1 MSWGW
6 GSFQTPRKQVTA
18 QTYIRNLPY
27 SVLKSIA
34 DDLDTAGTATNWR
47 DFVLKIPRGPNDPEP
62 RYQLQDIRKFEMIA
76 GRGDSPTTAAIDAW
90 STSNATVQDLINVL
104 TSLGLISMVNMLK
117 SQVTMPPPYEEAVN
131 REQTQS
137 TLPYP
142 QQAQYR
148 PVPTPVGQPYQ
159 PYPNHNIHQPVYN
172 YESHRSSH
180 PPIPPRPSIFSDFA
194 SIRQPTRPNEQKS
207 YQVGSSEKSLTRQPT
222 ENDSA
227 LSVGNKL
234 EEEQKSELAF
244 LLQGLNLNANAV
256 SPYSYSSL
264 KMLTSDFN
272 DSLKLGEGAFGSVF
286 QGHLTQPK
294 DGDSLERK
302 IAIKRLKLDT
312 PEFATAITEQFKK
325 EVHVISEL
333 QHENILPLMGYSCDG
348 PELCLVYD
356 YMFNG
361 SLSSSLESCRLG
373 KVVLLVG
380 QRLEIAK
387 GSSNGISYLHE
398 QKLIHRDIKS
408 SNILLDSNMKPRIS
422 DFGLIRSTSTKTVD
436 LTSTKT
442 TNPIGTMVYMSPEAF
457 KGVVSYSMDV
467 YSFGVVLL
475 ELLTGLPV
483 LDENRDPSHLPMFI
497 EESMEEDETSLSMFA
512 DTRAG
517 PWSNGVDDSIYE
529 LSSQCLDFR
538 YKRRPTMHK
547 VLSELSAMLCKTEDP
562 QR

>member
-47 DFVLKIPRGPNDPEP
+47 DFVLKIPRGPNDQEP

-117 SQVTMPPPYEEAVN
+117 SKVTMPPPYEEAVN

-159 PYPNHNIHQPVYN
+159 HPNHNIHQPVYN

-194 SIRQPTRPNEQKS
+194 SIRQPTQSNEQKS
-207 YQVGSSEKSLTRQPT
+207 YEVSSSEKSLTRQPT

-244 LLQGLNLNANAV
+244 SLQGLNLNANAV

-398 QKLIHRDIKS
+398 QRLIHRDIKS

-422 DFGLIRSTSTKTVD
+422 DFGLIRSTSTETVD

-457 KGVVSYSMDV
+457 RGVVSYSMDV

-497 EESMEEDETSLSMFA
+497 DESMEEDEASLSMFA
-512 DTRAG
+512 DSRAG
-517 PWSNGVDDSIYE
+517 PWANGVDDSIYE
-529 LSSQCLDFR
+529 LSSQCLNVR

>member
-159 PYPNHNIHQPVYN
+159 PYPNHNIHQP
-172 YESHRSSH
+172 
-180 PPIPPRPSIFSDFA
+180 
-194 SIRQPTRPNEQKS
+194 
-207 YQVGSSEKSLTRQPT
+207 
-222 ENDSA
+222 
-227 LSVGNKL
+227 
-234 EEEQKSELAF
+234 
-244 LLQGLNLNANAV
+244 V

-547 VLSELSAMLCKTEDP
+547 VLSELSAMLSMMCVCFHC
-562 QR
+562 